1 MLIGYDLDALTTSLE
16 SQRVHSPPLA
26 ALLVSAVHR
35 APKPEGA
42 NRRDAPSRFSA
53 IDGVDPLGRGGDL
66 RAKIFTGSSDVPI
79 EMVGACL

>member
-1 MLIGYDLDALTTSLE
+1 MFVNRSGYIP
-16 SQRVHSPPLA
+16 RRFA
-26 ALLVSAVHR
+26 ASLVSAMNVALRSVHR

-66 RAKIFTGSSDVPI
+66 RAKIFTG
-79 EMVGACL
+79 VGVSWVVVF